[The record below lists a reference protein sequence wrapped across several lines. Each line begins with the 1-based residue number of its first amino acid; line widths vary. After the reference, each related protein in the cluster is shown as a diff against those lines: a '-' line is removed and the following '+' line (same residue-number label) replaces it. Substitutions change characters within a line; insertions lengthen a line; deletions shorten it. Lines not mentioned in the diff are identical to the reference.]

1 MIMNAANHST
11 DTRSDRNDAFNPQ
24 WSSQE
29 LADAVPLRLHQLID
43 FDQVRDAGDARSAN
57 AETVTRR
64 APRIQRYLAA
74 CALPMFVVR

>member
-1 MIMNAANHST
+1 MNAANQAA
-11 DTRSDRNDAFNPQ
+11 DRRNDAFNPQ

-43 FDQVRDAGDARSAN
+43 FDQVRDAADARSAN
-57 AETVTRR
+57 AGSAARR

-74 CALPMFVVR
+74 CALPMFAVR